1 MVTSLLTSGG
11 EADVLPATTVAMLLA
26 GLAAEVADARFV
38 RSPWFTVAKAGL
50 FVAFAAAFPAFG
62 LLSASAAYDLAR
74 RGPAPAAAVPPVV
87 FAAVLV
93 PESWIA
99 MGLASALAA
108 AAGWVTR
115 AHEAGEAQHY
125 AAIDGERMSRYRL
138 EAAQRK
144 IDAMSGELVRATERA
159 ERTRIAQEMHDG
171 VGHRLTGALM
181 QLQAAERLAESQ
193 PERSQAMLRTGIEA
207 LQAASAAVRETVYDL
222 RPRPESDAAAVRR
235 LAAEC
240 RICPVDLSLDDD
252 AYTALPASHRE
263 ACVAALRELL
273 TNAARHSRASRIGVR
288 IDSARGL
295 RLVYRDDGVGA
306 TVVRE
311 GLGLRGIRTRAEAL
325 GGTVAV
331 SSHDGFV
338 VRCVI
343 PVREEDER
351 DTSGDCR

>member
-1 MVTSLLTSGG
+1 MALLLTPGG

-26 GLAAEVADARFV
+26 GLAAEVADARFI
-38 RSPWFTVAKAGL
+38 RSPWFTVAKTGL

-62 LLSASAAYDLAR
+62 LLAASAAYDFAR

-87 FAAVLV
+87 FASVVA
-93 PESWIA
+93 PESWVVV
-99 MGLASALAA
+99 GLASALAA

-138 EAAQRK
+138 EEAQRRL
-144 IDAMSGELVRATERA
+144 DRMSGELVRTTERA
-159 ERTRIAQEMHDG
+159 ERARIAQEMHDG

-181 QLQAAERLAESQ
+181 QLQAADRLAESQ
-193 PERSQAMLRTGIEA
+193 PQRARTMLRTGIEA

-240 RICPVDLSLDDD
+240 RVCPVDLSLDDD

-273 TNAARHSRASRIGVR
+273 TNAARHSRASRISVR
-288 IDSARGL
+288 IDGGRGL
-295 RLVYRDDGVGA
+295 RLVYRDDGIGV

-311 GLGLRGIRTRAEAL
+311 GLGLRGIRSRAEAL

-331 SSHDGFV
+331 SGHDGFA

-343 PVREEDER
+343 PVREEDGH